1 MSGNKTLHDILKTYQ
16 EIEMKIIDSDGELNE
31 ELESMLDLNSNELSN
46 KLDGYEKFSRYLKGQ
61 VEYLKEM
68 ENHYN
73 KRRKVL
79 EKSVKKCKD
88 SMLEAMILIG
98 QDKLKTKEFNFS
110 IGKSKKWEFDDSL
123 ISDEIKNNLINQGLA
138 ENTFKI
144 HLNEVKASYKE
155 NGEEVPEW
163 INIIE
168 NNFIRVS

>member
-1 MSGNKTLHDILKTYQ
+1 MSENKTLHDILKTYQ

-31 ELESMLDLNSNELSN
+31 QIESLLDLNSAELSS

-61 VEYLKEM
+61 VEYLKDM

-98 QDKLKTKEFNFS
+98 QNKLKTKEFNFS
-110 IGKSKKWEFDDSL
+110 VGKSKKWEFDDSL
-123 ISDEIKNNLINQGLA
+123 ISSDLKNKLIDEGLA

-144 HLNEVKASYKE
+144 HLNEVKAIYKKE
-155 NGEEVPEW
+155 GLDIPEW
-163 INIIE
+163 INVIE
-168 NNFIRVS
+168 RNFIRVS

>member
-1 MSGNKTLHDILKTYQ
+1 VSENKTLHDILKTYQ
-16 EIEMKIIDSDGELNE
+16 EIEMKIIDSDGELSE
-31 ELESMLDLNSNELSN
+31 ELENMLDLNSNELSN

-79 EKSVKKCKD
+79 EKSIKKCKD

-123 ISDEIKNNLINQGLA
+123 INDEMKDKLIHEGLA

-144 HLNEVKASYKE
+144 HLSEIKANYKDG
-155 NGEEVPEW
+155 GEEVPEW

-168 NNFIRVS
+168 SNFIRVS